1 MNRIVLVTGG
11 FDPIHSGHIAYLE
24 SAKRLGDMLIV
35 GINSDA
41 WLERKKG
48 QAFMPFE
55 ERQKIVESLSCVD
68 SVLAF
73 NDDDGS
79 ACDAIQQVLDMYSY
93 SDVIFANGGD
103 RTADE
108 IPEMR
113 IKDENLIFEFG
124 VGGEDKKNS
133 SSWILKKW
141 NQPTTQRAWGTYTV
155 LDRNTEWQVKELAFD
170 VGKAL
175 SDQRHHIRSEH
186 WHVVQGSILM
196 DLEFA
201 NGDKESKTYQSGDS
215 IDIPVHTWHKAHNVG
230 EVTAK
235 VIEVWMGSE
244 LSEEDIERRD

>member
-1 MNRIVLVTGG
+1 
-11 FDPIHSGHIAYLE
+11 
-24 SAKRLGDMLIV
+24 
-35 GINSDA
+35 
-41 WLERKKG
+41 
-48 QAFMPFE
+48 
-55 ERQKIVESLSCVD
+55 
-68 SVLAF
+68 
-73 NDDDGS
+73 
-79 ACDAIQQVLDMYSY
+79 
-93 SDVIFANGGD
+93 
-103 RTADE
+103 
-108 IPEMR
+108 MR
-113 IKDENLIFEFG
+113 IKDDNLIFEFG

-170 VGKAL
+170 VDKAL
-175 SDQRHHIRSEH
+175 SDQRHLIRSEH
-186 WHVVQGSILM
+186 WHVVQGSIRM

-230 EVTAK
+230 DATAK